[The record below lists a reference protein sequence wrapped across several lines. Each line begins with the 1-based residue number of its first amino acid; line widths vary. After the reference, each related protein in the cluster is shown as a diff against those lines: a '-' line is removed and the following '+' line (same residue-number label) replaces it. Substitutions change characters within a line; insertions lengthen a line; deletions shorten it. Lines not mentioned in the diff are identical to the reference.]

1 VLSDG
6 KSRRISVILALLAG
20 VGLLSGSPL
29 LARQHASGQPSSTPQ
44 APGQPNGS
52 GGDHGQPSGSGG
64 RPGRNP
70 GQDVR
75 PWWKDPAMAKEVG
88 LTRDQIAKIDKLYD
102 QRQAQIKPKVDEYN
116 RQLDELNR
124 LTRERTSKPSE
135 IEDQARRLSYP
146 RIDIDVSRA
155 KMLYEM
161 TLVLNTDQYNR
172 MRAMFARMD
181 QEREAMFKRY
191 EQERARGRGGNLPQ

>member
-1 VLSDG
+1 
-6 KSRRISVILALLAG
+6 
-20 VGLLSGSPL
+20 
-29 LARQHASGQPSSTPQ
+29 
-44 APGQPNGS
+44 
-52 GGDHGQPSGSGG
+52 
-64 RPGRNP
+64 
-70 GQDVR
+70 
-75 PWWKDPAMAKEVG
+75 MAKEVG

-124 LTRERTSKPSE
+124 LTRERTAKPSE

-146 RIDIDVSRA
+146 RIDVDVSRA

-181 QEREAMFKRY
+181 QEREASFKRY